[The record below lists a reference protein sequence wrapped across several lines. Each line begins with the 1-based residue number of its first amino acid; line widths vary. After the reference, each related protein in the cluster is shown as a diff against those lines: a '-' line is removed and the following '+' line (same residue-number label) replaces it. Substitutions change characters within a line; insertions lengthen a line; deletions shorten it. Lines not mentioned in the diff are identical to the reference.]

1 MKKLITHNW
10 GLKLIAL
17 GLAIITWI
25 YVKNE
30 LVRYGPNNY
39 GNNQNQSIEP

>member
-1 MKKLITHNW
+1 MKKVIFHNM

-25 YVKNE
+25 YVNGE
-30 LVRYGPNNY
+30 L
-39 GNNQNQSIEP
+39 IK

>member
-1 MKKLITHNW
+1 MNQKKIIQNW

-25 YVKNE
+25 YVNGE
-30 LVRYGPNNY
+30 LSKLINR
-39 GNNQNQSIEP
+39 

>member
-1 MKKLITHNW
+1 MKKLITHNL

-25 YVKNE
+25 YVNGE
-30 LVRYGPNNY
+30 IIR
-39 GNNQNQSIEP
+39 

>member
-1 MKKLITHNW
+1 MVKRWFTHNF

-25 YVKNE
+25 YVTGE
-30 LVRYGPNNY
+30 LLK
-39 GNNQNQSIEP
+39 

>member
-1 MKKLITHNW
+1 MKKWFTHNL

-25 YVKNE
+25 YVNGEILK
-30 LVRYGPNNY
+30 
-39 GNNQNQSIEP
+39 

>member
-1 MKKLITHNW
+1 MKKLLSHNL

-25 YVKNE
+25 YVNGEIMRIK
-30 LVRYGPNNY
+30 
-39 GNNQNQSIEP
+39 

>member
-1 MKKLITHNW
+1 MKKWFTHNL

-25 YVKNE
+25 YVNRE
-30 LVRYGPNNY
+30 ML
-39 GNNQNQSIEP
+39 NQ

>member
-1 MKKLITHNW
+1 MKNLLSHNI

-25 YVKNE
+25 YVNGE
-30 LVRYGPNNY
+30 L
-39 GNNQNQSIEP
+39 IK